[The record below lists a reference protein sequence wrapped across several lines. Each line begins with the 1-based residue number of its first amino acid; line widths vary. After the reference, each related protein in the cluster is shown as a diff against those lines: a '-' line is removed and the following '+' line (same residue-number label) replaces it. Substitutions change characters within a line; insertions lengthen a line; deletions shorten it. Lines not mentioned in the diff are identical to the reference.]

1 MRGTLTSIVFDRY
14 LIFSRVQDVKPKILI
29 YHLFITVQVG
39 WLVGQTGE
47 IGLNANKLEFVARAL
62 SSGIATAT
70 LQHLRLVKA
79 IQSRRPTVHPWCLV
93 IQIAKMK
100 EIKVFFFII
109 GTYSV

>member
-1 MRGTLTSIVFDRY
+1 MRVTLTSIVFDRY

-62 SSGIATAT
+62 SSGTATAT

-79 IQSRRPTVHPWCLV
+79 IRSRQLRVHL
-93 IQIAKMK
+93 
-100 EIKVFFFII
+100 
-109 GTYSV
+109 